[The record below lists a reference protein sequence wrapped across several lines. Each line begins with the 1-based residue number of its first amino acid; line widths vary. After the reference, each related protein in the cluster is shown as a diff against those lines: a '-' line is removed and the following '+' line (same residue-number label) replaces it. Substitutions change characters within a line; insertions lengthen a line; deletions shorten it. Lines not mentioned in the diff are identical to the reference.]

1 MAEQGHDNINHQI
14 QALET
19 MIQQLSS
26 EIISIEANIE
36 CQALKRVT
44 IRFLQVLIQRAE
56 SKIRLLRE
64 SRN

>member
-1 MAEQGHDNINHQI
+1 MAEQGQDNINHQI

-26 EIISIEANIE
+26 EIISIEANLE
-36 CQALKRVT
+36 CEALKRVT

-64 SRN
+64 SQN